1 MAKENAAPRRGAA
14 YLRDWTK
21 GSILG
26 NLLSL
31 AWPVMVGSSLN
42 NLGPIIDMVWVGRLG
57 ASAVAGVGMA
67 GILVML
73 LDALKLGLDMGTR
86 AVIARM
92 VGAGDN
98 EKANQAALQGY
109 VITVAFAAVV
119 GTAGAV
125 FAGHILRLI
134 GLSPDAVTQG
144 TPYLR
149 IQFIGI
155 LTLGLV
161 RQNEGTMVSSGDT
174 IHPMIV
180 SVGYRLFHIAL
191 CPFLVFGWWIFPR
204 LEASGAA
211 YTGIISSS
219 LGAIAGLWF
228 LISGRTRLKLKFRD
242 FRPDFRMIWN
252 IVRIGLPASVAG
264 IERHLGALFM
274 AGFVVPFGT
283 IAVAAHTLT
292 QQIDAFINI
301 AGSALGQSAGILA
314 GQNLGAQ
321 KPERATR
328 AGWLGTFLYT
338 GVMACASGLLWFFG
352 RSVIGLFNPD
362 PELVA
367 IGATFVRIQ
376 IITYLCLGCA
386 QVLQQCLNGTGDTI
400 PVMIVVLFSM
410 FAVQVPLAWFLS
422 QHTSVGVY
430 GTRWAIAAGTLV
442 MAVAY
447 VTYFRLG
454 RWKRKRV

>member
-1 MAKENAAPRRGAA
+1 MARENAAPRQRAA

-21 GSILG
+21 GSILR

-31 AWPVMVGSSLN
+31 SWPVMVGSSLN

-67 GILVML
+67 GIMVQL
-73 LDALKLGLDMGTR
+73 LDALKMGLDMGTR

-92 VGAGDN
+92 IGAGDN
-98 EKANQAALQGY
+98 ERANQAALQGY
-109 VITVAFAAVV
+109 VITVGFAAVV
-119 GTAGAV
+119 GTLGAI

-134 GLSPDAVTQG
+134 GLGPDAVAQG

-155 LTLGLV
+155 LTMGLV

-174 IHPMIV
+174 IHPMVV

-204 LEASGAA
+204 LETSGAA

-219 LGAIAGLWF
+219 LGAIVGVWF
-228 LISGRTRLKLKFRD
+228 LLSGRTRLTLSFRD
-242 FRPDFRMIWN
+242 FRPDFRMIWH
-252 IVRIGLPASVAG
+252 IVRIGLPASVTG
-264 IERHLGALFM
+264 IERQLGALFM

-301 AGSALGQSAGILA
+301 AGSGLGQSAGILA
-314 GQNLGAQ
+314 GQNLGARL
-321 KPERATR
+321 PDRATR
-328 AGWLGTFLYT
+328 AGWLGAVIYT
-338 GVMACASGLLWFFG
+338 GVMVCGGVLLWFFG
-352 RSVIGLFNPD
+352 RSVISLFNPD
-362 PELVA
+362 PQLVA

-376 IITYLCLGCA
+376 IVTYLCLGCA
-386 QVLQQCLNGTGDTI
+386 QVLQQCLNGVGDTI

-422 QHTSVGVY
+422 QHTGAGVY

-447 VTYFRLG
+447 ATYFRLG
-454 RWKRKRV
+454 RWKRRRV